1 MKFLEDERNLAQTG
15 MKLPFSCFILQGDTN
30 MVWNVIEASYQPKK
44 EWNTDE
50 PLLGPALYTYTRAAS
65 T

>member
-15 MKLPFSCFILQGDTN
+15 RKLPFSCFILQGDTN

-44 EWNTDE
+44 E
-50 PLLGPALYTYTRAAS
+50 
-65 T
+65 